1 MAACRWGVWGV
12 VVVVTMPEWCAYGP
26 LLSGCAWGSL
36 VGVIGVGVG
45 VFVLLVVVDAHAV
58 VIVAFVV
65 FVVVWLVAVS
75 HPAVPLPD
83 G

>member
-1 MAACRWGVWGV
+1 MCV
-12 VVVVTMPEWCAYGP
+12 
-26 LLSGCAWGSL
+26 WGSL
-36 VGVIGVGVG
+36 VGVVRFGVG

-65 FVVVWLVAVS
+65 FVVVWLVVVS

>member
-1 MAACRWGVWGV
+1 
-12 VVVVTMPEWCAYGP
+12 MPEWCAYGP
-26 LLSGCAWGSL
+26 LLSGCVWGSL
-36 VGVIGVGVG
+36 VGVVGVGVG
-45 VFVLLVVVDAHAV
+45 VFILLVVVDAHVV

-65 FVVVWLVAVS
+65 FVVVLLVAVS